1 MSPDGIGAQGY
12 GTGIDLGG
20 DSVAFRIACYK
31 VQAFSTNVNDI
42 AVSFHPFR
50 IQRVESRNS
59 AKR

>member
-1 MSPDGIGAQGY
+1 MAY
-12 GTGIDLGG
+12 GLTGKVQACIRGV
-20 DSVAFRIACYK
+20 SVAFCIACYG

-42 AVSFHPFR
+42 AVSFHLFR